1 MMNLASLFLSERDV
15 IRVSVNIGFWFSETN
30 CFSSALSDL
39 SRMNDLQISL
49 YICIQQKEFGLK
61 PNCFSILT
69 AGPFTALPW
78 ISGLIASTFLLF
90 FWMID
95 LNPGIS
101 SIGFM
106 LTNGFEGA
114 MIISSA
120 FKSAIFASFVIFA
133 DLIPLYFSFM
143 IFGEHRFLT
152 KYSWNDIQPDL
163 VCTSVRTLSS
173 VG

>member
-1 MMNLASLFLSERDV
+1 MNLASVLLSARDV

-30 CFSSALSDL
+30 CFSSLISDL

-49 YICIQQKEFGLK
+49 YICIQEKEFGLK
-61 PNCFSILT
+61 PNCLSILA

-101 SIGFM
+101 RIGFM
-106 LTNGFEGA
+106 LTKGFDGA
-114 MIISSA
+114 IIISSA
-120 FKSAIFASFVIFA
+120 FNSAFFASFVIFA
-133 DLIPLYFSFM
+133 DLIPVYFSFI

-152 KYSWNDIQPDL
+152 KYS
-163 VCTSVRTLSS
+163 
-173 VG
+173 